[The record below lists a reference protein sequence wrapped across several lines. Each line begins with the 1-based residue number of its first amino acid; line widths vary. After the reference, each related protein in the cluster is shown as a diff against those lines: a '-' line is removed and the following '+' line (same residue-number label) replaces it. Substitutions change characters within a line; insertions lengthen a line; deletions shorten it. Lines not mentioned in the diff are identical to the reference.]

1 MNKIENMM
9 EQNREFLNTEEPR
22 EGHFERFGQKLRIR
36 NRRREIFHTVYS
48 VARIAAIVIIV
59 VISAVWIKY
68 NQSTVQDNNTA
79 AQAKTT
85 ELKEAEQ
92 FYARLLELS
101 YENIKKINF
110 PDEAQKT
117 KILKDV
123 CQKDESYAK
132 IKEDL
137 QNDPSNE
144 MVQQAMINY
153 YETRLEVVN
162 QIVAN
167 LKQAL
172 NNNS

>member
-1 MNKIENMM
+1 MKKIENIM
-9 EQNREFLNTEEPR
+9 EQNREFLNTEEPP
-22 EGHFERFGQKLRIR
+22 EGHFERFEQKLSLQH
-36 NRRREIFHTVYS
+36 RRRSFMHKAYTL
-48 VARIAAIVIIV
+48 ARIAAIVIIV

-68 NQSTVQDNNTA
+68 NQSGEKENKSVNM
-79 AQAKTT
+79 AKTQ

-110 PDEAQKT
+110 PDESQKL

-123 CQKDESYAK
+123 SQKDESYTR

-137 QNDPSNE
+137 QSDPTNE
-144 MVQQAMINY
+144 MAQQAMINY
-153 YETRLEVVN
+153 YETRVEAVN

-167 LKQAL
+167 LKQVL
-172 NNNS
+172 NSNS